1 MCGGWEGQ
9 DISAK
14 TVNQMVLIS
23 MFRPIAAA
31 GLSVL
36 DVSEE
41 DQEGKA
47 DCILSILKKA
57 DVRG

>member
-41 DQEGKA
+41 D
-47 DCILSILKKA
+47 
-57 DVRG
+57 